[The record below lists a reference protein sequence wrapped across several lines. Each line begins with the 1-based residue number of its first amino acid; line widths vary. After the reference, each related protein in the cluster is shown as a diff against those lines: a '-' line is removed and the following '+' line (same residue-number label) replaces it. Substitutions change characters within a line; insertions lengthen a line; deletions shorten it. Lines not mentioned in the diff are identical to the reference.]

1 LSDQA
6 VIRSRRYSWQ
16 HAAMR
21 MRRVV
26 AEFAARDL
34 VLCS

>member
-1 LSDQA
+1 VQ
-6 VIRSRRYSWQ
+6 RSSGYSWQ
-16 HAAMR
+16 GAARR